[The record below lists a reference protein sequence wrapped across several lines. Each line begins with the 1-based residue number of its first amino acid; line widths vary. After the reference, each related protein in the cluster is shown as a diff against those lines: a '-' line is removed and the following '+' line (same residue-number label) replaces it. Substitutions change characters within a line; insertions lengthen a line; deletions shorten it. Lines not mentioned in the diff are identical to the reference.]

1 MTITS
6 EQQQT
11 FWRPVAQSLREFSG
25 RLSQGTASAISG
37 AAYLLPWLVLLSLL
51 VWVARKLWRRRK

>member
-11 FWRPVAQSLREFSG
+11 FGRPVAQSLHEFSG
-25 RLSQGTASAISG
+25 SLSQGTASAISG

-51 VWVARKLWRRRK
+51 VWIAPKLWRRRK